1 MVAFG
6 SADPRNATLKNSEV
20 VKGLGRLLVND
31 GTTNTLETTDAG
43 DICIGVSAGE
53 SSRDANHA
61 FETTGATV
69 SYFPLGGV
77 LMVQSAANQTYT
89 TGLTV
94 YVGADGLATDSDS
107 GSDKKLGIYVGE
119 GQTTSTALLVPA
131 NEDATDVSNRTE
143 GELIAVMTA
152 GAAIA

>member
-6 SADPRNATLKNSEV
+6 AADPRNATLKDSEV
-20 VKGLGRLLVND
+20 VRGLGRLLVND
-31 GTTNTLETTDAG
+31 STNNKLETTDAT

-53 SSRDANHA
+53 SSRDADHA

-77 LMVQSAANQTYT
+77 LMVQSAASATYT
-89 TGLTV
+89 TGCTV
-94 YVGADGLATDSDS
+94 YVGADGLATATA
-107 GSDKKLGIYVGE
+107 GSNKKLGLYVGE
-119 GQTTSTALLVPA
+119 GQTTGSALLATA
-131 NEDATDVSNRTE
+131 NDSSLTE